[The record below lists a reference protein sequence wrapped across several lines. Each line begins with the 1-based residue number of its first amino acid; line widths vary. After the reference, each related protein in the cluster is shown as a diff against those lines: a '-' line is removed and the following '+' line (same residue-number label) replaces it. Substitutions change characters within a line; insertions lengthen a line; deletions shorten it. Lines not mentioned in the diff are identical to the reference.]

1 VSHFGFL
8 NVRDP
13 ALQDQGPTDRT
24 RRFEG
29 EGKPILP
36 VPGLLKLESV
46 RLGTMRLPLEERREF
61 PADDM
66 HLRKVNIGWGV
77 VQLDYLPDNTPV
89 LLRNFSSN
97 DGVWQAHSPVWV
109 TGEWDDA
116 VPAPEIEAE
125 VEQKPR
131 KGLR

>member
-1 VSHFGFL
+1 VSSFGFL

-13 ALQDQGPTDRT
+13 ALQDQAPTDRT

-36 VPGLLKLESV
+36 VPGLLKLEAV

-77 VQLDYLPDNTPV
+77 VQLDHLPDNTPV

-97 DGVWQAHSPVWV
+97 DGIFQSEVPVWV
-109 TGEWDDA
+109 TGEWDDT
-116 VPAPEIEAE
+116 VPPPPPPEP
-125 VEQKPR
+125 VSTRPR
-131 KGLR
+131 KGVR